1 MPIDEQPS
9 EDVLGRL
16 VEDARELRR
25 SLSSYLHVP
34 RTAASRRDSLVLS
47 ATRPTSGSEAKVLHA
62 WSASQS
68 GTDSTV
74 IAAAIVR

>member
-1 MPIDEQPS
+1 MPIDEPPS

-34 RTAASRRDSLVLS
+34 RTAASRS
-47 ATRPTSGSEAKVLHA
+47 
-62 WSASQS
+62 
-68 GTDSTV
+68 
-74 IAAAIVR
+74 